1 MKRILSIA
9 LALFAFVAVSAQ
21 EAATTGNLEAKVT
34 ELETRLAKNEK
45 RAAAWEKAKQYFK
58 ITSFVQGMYE
68 WANDK
73 NSTDLTGVSTFSI
86 RRARMSITG
95 DLYKGKKG
103 AVLDYR
109 FYFDLARIKNNSNPN
124 PILDMWVR
132 YRPFKEFGIQFGQY
146 KNPVTFEA
154 SISPSKY
161 EFIDYSYAI
170 CNLAKMGS
178 DDVAGLN
185 VTARDM
191 GFQFI
196 GGFIHRDGYSII
208 NYNVGV
214 LNGNGLN
221 LKDNNKSKD
230 VYGVLTIKPSAKL
243 SLATFYQWGEANL
256 AEFFSEEKI
265 QNEYGWYG
273 NPEYVT
279 MHRWGVGFKYD
290 GDGPYARGEYV
301 AGTTGKLVSEGA
313 YLAGGY
319 KFKLPKN
326 AGRIWTG
333 VMADYFCKNCFDYTN
348 RDTAN
353 AAINTRYSVCVGYEP
368 IKYFHFQVAYS
379 LEQRIHHTFSN
390 NRHFNNG
397 IKLLATIIF

>member
-1 MKRILSIA
+1 MKRFYILTA
-9 LALFAFVAVSAQ
+9 LLFASISLSAQ
-21 EAATTGNLEAKVT
+21 EAKTECTEAK
-34 ELETRLAKNEK
+34 LAKLEK
-45 RAAAWEKAKQYFK
+45 RTATLEKFHQYFK

-68 WANDK
+68 YANDTK
-73 NSTDLTGVSTFSI
+73 SDDLTGVSSFSV

-103 AVLDYR
+103 AILDYR
-109 FYFDLARIKNNSNPN
+109 FYFDFARIKNNSNPN

-132 YRPFKEFGIQFGQY
+132 YRPCKEFGIQFGQY
-146 KNPVTFEA
+146 KNPFTFEA
-154 SISPSKY
+154 SISPAKY
-161 EFIDYSYAI
+161 EFIDYSYAV

-191 GFQFI
+191 GFQFL
-196 GGFIHRDGYSII
+196 GGFIHRDGYSVI

-243 SLATFYQWGEANL
+243 SLATYYQWGEANL
-256 AEFFSEEKI
+256 KEFFSEEKI
-265 QNEYGWYG
+265 KGEYGWEG
-273 NPEYVT
+273 NPMYVT
-279 MHRWGVGFKYD
+279 THRWGLGFKYD
-290 GDGPYARGEYV
+290 NNKLFARGEYI

-319 KFKLPKN
+319 KFQLPKN
-326 AGRIWTG
+326 AGRIWSG
-333 VMADYFCKNCFDYTN
+333 LMIDYFCRNCFDYIN

-368 IKYFHFQVAYS
+368 IKYFHVQVAYS
-379 LEQRIHHTFSN
+379 LEQRIHHTFAN

-397 IKLLATIIF
+397 VKLLATIIF

>member
-9 LALFAFVAVSAQ
+9 LALVALVAVSAQ
-21 EAATTGNLEAKVT
+21 EATTTNNLEAKVA
-34 ELETRLAKNEK
+34 ELEARLAKSEK
-45 RAAAWEKAKQYFK
+45 RTAAWEKAKQYFK

-68 WANDK
+68 WSGDSKGDDA
-73 NSTDLTGVSTFSI
+73 TGTSSFSI

-95 DLYKGKKG
+95 DLYKGKNG
-103 AVLDYR
+103 AKLDYR

-146 KNPVTFEA
+146 KNPFTFEA

-161 EFIDYSYAI
+161 EFIDYSYAV

-208 NYNVGV
+208 NYNIGV

-243 SLATFYQWGEANL
+243 SLATYYQWGEANL
-256 AEFFSEEKI
+256 AEFFDEAKI
-265 QNEYGWYG
+265 RGEYGWNG
-273 NPEYVT
+273 STKYVRT
-279 MHRWGVGFKYD
+279 HRWGLGFKYD
-290 GDGPYARGEYV
+290 GDGPYARGEYI

-333 VMADYFCKNCFDYTN
+333 AMVDYFCRNCFDYTK

-353 AAINTRYSVCVGYEP
+353 AAINNRYSICVGYEP

-379 LEQRIHHTFSN
+379 LEHRIHHTFGN
-390 NRHFNNG
+390 GRHFNNG
-397 IKLLATIIF
+397 VKLLATIIF

>member
-1 MKRILSIA
+1 MKRILFIA
-9 LALFAFVAVSAQ
+9 FALFALVAVSAQ
-21 EAATTGNLEAKVT
+21 EVATTNSLDTKVA
-34 ELETRLAKNEK
+34 ELDARLAKSEK
-45 RAAAWEKAKQYFK
+45 RVAAWEKAKQYFK
-58 ITSFVQGMYE
+58 ISSFVQGMYE
-68 WANDK
+68 WGNDK
-73 NSTDLTGVSTFSI
+73 SSMDKTGVSSFSI
-86 RRARMSITG
+86 RRVRMSITG

-109 FYFDLARIKNNSNPN
+109 LYFDFARIKNNSNPN

-154 SISPSKY
+154 SISPAKY
-161 EFIDYSYAI
+161 EFLDYAYAV

-191 GFQFI
+191 GFQFL

-230 VYGVLTIKPSAKL
+230 IYGVLTIKPSAKL
-243 SLATFYQWGEANL
+243 SLATYYQWGEANL

-265 QNEYGWYG
+265 QTEYSWYG

-279 MHRWGVGFKYD
+279 THRWGVGFKYD
-290 GDGPYARGEYV
+290 SDGPYARGEYI
-301 AGTTGKLVSEGA
+301 AGTTGALVSEGA

-333 VMADYFCKNCFDYTN
+333 LMADYFCKNCFDYTN

-353 AAINTRYSVCVGYEP
+353 AAINTRYTVCLGYEP

-379 LEQRIHHTFSN
+379 LEQRIHHTFGN

-397 IKLLATIIF
+397 VKFMATVLF

>member
-1 MKRILSIA
+1 MRKLFIFTA
-9 LALFAFVAVSAQ
+9 LLFGSLTLSAQ
-21 EAATTGNLEAKVT
+21 EV
-34 ELETRLAKNEK
+34 AKNESLDAQVAKLEK
-45 RAAAWEKAKQYFK
+45 RTATLEKFHQYFK
-58 ITSFVQGMYE
+58 ITSFVQGQYE
-68 WANDK
+68 WVNDK
-73 NSTDLTGVSTFSI
+73 TSKDLTDVSTFYI

-95 DLYKGKKG
+95 DLYKGKNG
-103 AVLDYR
+103 AKLDYR
-109 FYFDLARIKNNSNPN
+109 FYFDLARIKNTSNPN

-146 KNPVTFEA
+146 KNPFTFEA

-161 EFIDYSYAI
+161 EFIDYSYAV

-178 DDVAGLN
+178 NDVAGLN

-196 GGFIHRDGYSII
+196 GGFLHREGYSII

-214 LNGNGLN
+214 LYGNGLN

-230 VYGVLTIKPSAKL
+230 IYGVLTIKPSAKL
-243 SLATFYQWGEANL
+243 SLATYYQWGEADL
-256 AEFFSEEKI
+256 EEFFSES
-265 QNEYGWYG
+265 QNKGKYGWYG
-273 NPEYVT
+273 DPEYVT
-279 MHRWGVGFKYD
+279 THRWGVGFKYD
-290 GDGPYARGEYV
+290 GDGLFARGEYI

-319 KFKLPKN
+319 KFTLPQN
-326 AGRIWTG
+326 AGRIWAG
-333 VMADYFCKNCFDYTN
+333 GMVDYFCRNCFDYTK

-353 AAINTRYSVCVGYEP
+353 ALIDTRYSVCVGYEP

-379 LEQRIHHTFSN
+379 LEQRTHYTFKN
-390 NRHFNNG
+390 NRYFNNG

>member
-1 MKRILSIA
+1 MKKFYILAA
-9 LALFAFVAVSAQ
+9 LLCGCISLSAQ
-21 EAATTGNLEAKVT
+21 EAQT
-34 ELETRLAKNEK
+34 ESTESKLAKLEK
-45 RAAAWEKAKQYFK
+45 RTAAWEKAKQYFK

-68 WANDK
+68 YANDTK
-73 NSTDLTGVSTFSI
+73 SDDLTGVSTFSI

-95 DLYKGKKG
+95 DLYKGKNG
-103 AVLDYR
+103 AKLDYR

-161 EFIDYSYAI
+161 EFIDYSYAV

-230 VYGVLTIKPSAKL
+230 IYGVLTIKPSAKL

-256 AEFFSEEKI
+256 KEFFSEDKI

-279 MHRWGVGFKYD
+279 THRWGIGFKYD
-290 GDGPYARGEYV
+290 GEGLFARGEYV

-313 YLAGGY
+313 YLSGGY
-319 KFKLPKN
+319 KFQLPKN
-326 AGRIWTG
+326 AGRIWSG
-333 VMADYFCKNCFDYTN
+333 LMVDYFCRNCFDYIN

-368 IKYFHFQVAYS
+368 IKYFHVQVAYS
-379 LEQRIHHTFSN
+379 LEQRIHHTFN
-390 NRHFNNG
+390 NGRHFNNG
-397 IKLLATIIF
+397 VKLLATIIF

>member
-154 SISPSKY
+154 SISPAKF
-161 EFIDYSYAI
+161 EFIDYSYAV

-230 VYGVLTIKPSAKL
+230 VYGLLTIKPSAKL

-348 RDTAN
+348 RGTAN